1 MAMELKMVNPC
12 FESTEFTDGGRMYK
26 LIFDGWDG
34 IGNVD
39 EDGDEFWYEVIC
51 EDRVYNYAHAFA
63 NGYSWFFDK
72 VYEDDATGADFSNM
86 EIEIVIKAMLEAIK
100 NGGIE

>member
-1 MAMELKMVNPC
+1 MPMELKMVNPC

-39 EDGDEFWYEVIC
+39 EDGDEFFYEVTC
-51 EDRVYNYAHAFA
+51 EDVVWNRADARAY
-63 NGYSWFFDK
+63 GYSWFFDK
-72 VYEDDATGADFSNM
+72 VYENDCTGADFSNT
-86 EIEIVIKAMLEAIK
+86 EIEIVINAMLEAIK
-100 NGGIE
+100 NGGI